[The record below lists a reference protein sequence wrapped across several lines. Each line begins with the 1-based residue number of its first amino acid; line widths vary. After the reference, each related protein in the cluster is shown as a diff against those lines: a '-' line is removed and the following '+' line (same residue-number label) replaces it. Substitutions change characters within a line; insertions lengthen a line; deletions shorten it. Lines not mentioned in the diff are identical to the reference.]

1 MTYIMEEEIKS
12 QSEIIG
18 NLIKKYIKDYKLCVP
33 IDAIPK
39 RIMILA
45 SGSSYNAGL
54 FGENFFEN
62 ISQIETEVEYASEFS
77 NSKFNNFNSDTFYIF
92 ISQSGQSSDS
102 LIAMEKVK
110 KDNVKTLSITNNPDS
125 IMKKNSDYSFLLEA
139 GRENAIAATKTFSAT
154 VCALWLLALQ
164 FAQNKNLDISNE
176 LEGYQ
181 DIEDDIKNAFLNT
194 KNIDKA
200 SKLLSKQDAFSIV
213 ASGINYPIAREAALK
228 IKETSYISTGSYPMG
243 EFVHGH
249 FALLNKLNVF
259 LGFFNS
265 NISENE
271 VKLYRKITSTY
282 KTHSVIVSDGFIE
295 KCDILVELPKCN
307 SRIAKIFSSIQTLQL
322 LALNIAT
329 MLGRDV
335 DKPKGLNK
343 VVENK

>member
-12 QSEIIG
+12 QSEVIG
-18 NLIKKYIKDYKLCVP
+18 NLIKKYIKDSKLCVP
-33 IDAIPK
+33 VDAIPK

-62 ISQIETEVEYASEFS
+62 ISQIETEVEYASEFI
-77 NSKFNNFNSDTFYIF
+77 NSKFNNFNPDTFYIF

-102 LIAMEKVK
+102 IIAMDKVK
-110 KDNVKTLSITNNPDS
+110 KDNVKTLTITNNPDS
-125 IMKKNSDYSFLLEA
+125 IMKKNSDYSFLL
-139 GRENAIAATKTFSAT
+139 
-154 VCALWLLALQ
+154 ALQ
-164 FAQNKNLDISNE
+164 FAQNKKFDIIPFIK
-176 LEGYQ
+176 GYE
-181 DIEDDIKNAFLNT
+181 DIEEDIKCAFFNT

-200 SKLLSKQDAFSIV
+200 SELLSKQDAFSIV

-295 KCDILVELPKCN
+295 NCEILVELPKN
-307 SRIAKIFSSIQTLQL
+307 HSRIAQIFSSIQVLQL
-322 LALNIAT
+322 LALNIAIA
-329 MLGRDV
+329 LGRDV